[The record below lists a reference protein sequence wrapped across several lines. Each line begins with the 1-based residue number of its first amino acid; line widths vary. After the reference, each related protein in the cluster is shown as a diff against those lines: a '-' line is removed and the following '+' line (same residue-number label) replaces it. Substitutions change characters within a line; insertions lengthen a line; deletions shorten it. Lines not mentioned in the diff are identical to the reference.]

1 MAILVPAALLL
12 GSTVAMAGEYQNLDA
27 FGLAS
32 GKGQRT
38 KCDISEQVG
47 EKTYCFGD
55 ETRRAAFMKDPE
67 GNRAKADA
75 FYASKVNDPNWTPC
89 DYGCNIGPNC
99 CGD

>member
-1 MAILVPAALLL
+1 MAKTYILAAAALLL

-38 KCDISEQVG
+38 KCVISEKIN

-75 FYASKVNDPNWTPC
+75 FYASKVNE
-89 DYGCNIGPNC
+89 IGRASC
-99 CGD
+99 RESVQVAEG